1 MTSTTDT
8 HPVESGTGTREAPP
22 PPRARHSAP
31 EPSGPRKARRR
42 IATRGALTWAAVLA
56 AITAAVALAVV
67 TLTGGDDDANPVTGA
82 HSELAP
88 NYYPHGFDYSSVED
102 TGDWKDSLLDTKAG
116 DPASTGDWKDS
127 LLGTKASDPAST
139 GHRAASLA
147 EAERIERQAHLEGQA
162 RTYGQRPAA
171 TPAAPTTE
179 GDVSEPEFLPG
190 SRRVPTR

>member
-1 MTSTTDT
+1 MATTT
-8 HPVESGTGTREAPP
+8 HTPLPERID
-22 PPRARHSAP
+22 SAP

-42 IATRGALTWAAVLA
+42 IATRGALTWAAILA
-56 AITAAVALAVV
+56 AIMAAVALAVV
-67 TLTGGDDDANPVTGA
+67 TLTGGDDANPVTGA

-88 NYYPHGFDYSSVED
+88 NHYPHGFGYSSGEY

-116 DPASTGDWKDS
+116 DPASTGN
-127 LLGTKASDPAST
+127 
-139 GHRAASLA
+139 RAASKA
-147 EAERIERQAHLEGQA
+147 EADRYVEWLESRAQQAATTPTAADAERIERQAHLEGQA

-179 GDVSEPEFLPG
+179 GDDAEPEFLPG